1 MVTNEWSF
9 IVVNNDSFYG
19 GVGSV
24 PDGPEAH
31 EPSDPIQALRAQ
43 IAAARRT
50 QILDA
55 ATRVFA
61 RTGFTRATIRA
72 VAQEAGVADGTIY
85 NYFANKTDL
94 LFGLLDR
101 LNDTAR
107 RATSLAQVVDTSVAE
122 FFHAYLR
129 ERVEALW
136 SNAELFRAVLPEL
149 LANPDLRRRYY
160 NELIAP
166 TMALG
171 EAAFEALVASG
182 ATRDVDVP
190 LSMRIVAGS
199 VLGLMVLQ
207 LLGDE
212 TLAARWQELPDAL
225 AGLLLPGLL
234 RETPNGEDDTP

>member
-1 MVTNEWSF
+1 M
-9 IVVNNDSFYG
+9 
-19 GVGSV
+19 
-24 PDGPEAH
+24 PDATDPA
-31 EPSDPIQALRAQ
+31 DPIQAIQAQ
-43 IAAARRT
+43 LVAARRT

-61 RTGFTRATIRA
+61 DKGFNRATIRD
-72 VAQEAGVADGTIY
+72 VAQAAGVADGTIY

-101 LNDTAR
+101 LNDTER
-107 RATSLAQVVDTSVAE
+107 RPASLAQAAEASVPA
-122 FFHAYLR
+122 FFRAYLR

-149 LANPDLRRRYY
+149 LANPELRARYY
-160 NELIAP
+160 DEVIAP

-171 EAAFEALVASG
+171 EDAFRELIAHGMIRELDLKLT
-182 ATRDVDVP
+182 TRM
-190 LSMRIVAGS
+190 LAGS

-212 TLAARWQELPDAL
+212 TLAARWQEIPDTL
-225 AGLLLPGLL
+225 ADLLLSGLLP
-234 RETPNGEDDTP
+234 TAPKGEDTR